1 MLIFELS
8 GITGIWVT
16 NLNEDKKILHFDHQG
31 IFLEG
36 GIDGTQVLK
45 RRNVA
50 KTFEKHWCRRRIWSL
65 VLMAFMID
73 NT

>member
-16 NLNEDKKILHFDHQG
+16 NLDGDKKILHFDHRG

-36 GIDGTQVLK
+36 ENDGTQDLK
-45 RRNVA
+45 EKNVA
-50 KTFEKHWCRRRIWSL
+50 KTFENHCYK
-65 VLMAFMID
+65 
-73 NT
+73 